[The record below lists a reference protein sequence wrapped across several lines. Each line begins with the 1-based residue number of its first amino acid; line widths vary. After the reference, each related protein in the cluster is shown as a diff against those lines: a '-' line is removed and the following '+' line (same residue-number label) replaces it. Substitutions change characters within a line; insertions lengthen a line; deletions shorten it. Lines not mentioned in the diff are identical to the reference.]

1 MQTSQILYN
10 VEKSSQRLDGILS
23 ASNSGYE
30 EINYIP
36 DRSKLTFTN
45 GYYINVG
52 AIFVDIRKS
61 SELPNEHKRPK
72 LAKLY
77 RSYISEVVAILNG
90 YYECKEVN
98 IVGDCVSGIFEAT
111 LKPQIERMIDAAA
124 QINSLI
130 KILNYK
136 FRKNGIVE
144 ISVGIGIAFGRVLMV
159 KAGYSGSSINDVV
172 WMGEVVN
179 EASNLCN
186 QANKSGKQVILI
198 NDAVFSNLSKNYSK
212 WFTKTNYELF
222 YSCYQGDVINLT
234 MDEWYNK
241 NCK

>member
-1 MQTSQILYN
+1 MQTSQIVYDL
-10 VEKSSQRLDGILS
+10 EKSSQRLDGILS

-30 EINYIP
+30 EIDYIP

-45 GYYINVG
+45 GYYITVG

-90 YYECKEVN
+90 FSNCKEVN

-111 LKPQIERMIDAAA
+111 YKPQIERMIDAAA

-144 ISVGIGIAFGRVLMV
+144 ISVGIGIAYGRVLMI

-172 WMGEVVN
+172 WMGDVVN

-186 QANKSGKQVILI
+186 EANKNGKDVILVDDDVFRNLSSDYSKHFTQTTYGLFYNCYQANLI
-198 NDAVFSNLSKNYSK
+198 NTV
-212 WFTKTNYELF
+212 
-222 YSCYQGDVINLT
+222 
-234 MDEWYNK
+234 MDKWYNE